1 MPEKKGFLNT
11 SFLLITLMPL
21 LWVSLASETWA
32 ASPEKNARAWLDQ
45 MSRSMRELNY
55 QGEFTYEHAS
65 QITTLQIFHA
75 VKEGVEY
82 ERLVHLDGEPRE
94 IVRRGHELNCIHPGT
109 QMMRLHGD
117 YAGNPVELL
126 AESLSPSAALLDEY
140 YDFDLAGGYRVA
152 GRHAVQ
158 ISIKPKDGYRHAH
171 RLFLDRETGLLLK
184 SLLLD
189 SQNHPLERF
198 QFTHIEIGAEI
209 NEKDLQAKADGHL
222 YAHHHD
228 AVGQEKT
235 PVREGLNWTVRWVPA
250 GFLKTKSGLQRS
262 LDGDAQS
269 LGSYM
274 YTDGLSAFTVFLEHS
289 NEPIAGDGIAR
300 RGATVA
306 FTRQL
311 VHKSDKYLVTVVGE
325 IPSLTAE
332 KVASSV
338 WAN

>member
-11 SFLLITLMPL
+11 SFLLVTLMPFVL
-21 LWVSLASETWA
+21 VSLASDAWA
-32 ASPEKNARAWLDQ
+32 VYPEKNARAWLDQ

-75 VKEGVEY
+75 VKGGVEY

-94 IVRRGHELNCIHPGT
+94 IVRKGHELNCIHPGT
-109 QMMRLHGD
+109 QMMRIH
-117 YAGNPVELL
+117 ANPAAPL
-126 AESLSPSAALLDEY
+126 AQNIIQSAVLLDQY
-140 YDFDLAGGYRVA
+140 YDFELSGEHRVA
-152 GRHAVQ
+152 GRNAVQ

-171 RLFLDRETGLLLK
+171 RLYLDKDTGLLLK

-189 SQNHPLERF
+189 SQNHPMERF

-209 NEKDLQAKADGHL
+209 NEKDLQAKDDEHL

-228 AVGQEKT
+228 AMVQNVSEKIPAQE
-235 PVREGLNWTVRWVPA
+235 GASWTVKWVPA
-250 GFLKTKSGLQRS
+250 GFLKAKSGLQNS
-262 LDGDAQS
+262 LDSDAQS

-311 VHKSDKYLVTVVGE
+311 IHKSDKYLVTVVGE